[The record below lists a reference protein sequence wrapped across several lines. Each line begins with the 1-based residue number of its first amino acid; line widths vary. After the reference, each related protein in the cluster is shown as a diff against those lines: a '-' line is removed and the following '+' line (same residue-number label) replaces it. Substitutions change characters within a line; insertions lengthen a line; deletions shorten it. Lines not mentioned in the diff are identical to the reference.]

1 MNELSYTPK
10 ELVFDQEG
18 RDKLL
23 NGIEKISEAVKS
35 TLGPRGNTVLIES
48 ENHTR
53 GVTITKDGV
62 TVARSIAL
70 EDSVE
75 NLAVRIMKDAADR
88 TQ

>member
-35 TLGPRGNTVLIES
+35 TLRIVTGKQNMLI
-48 ENHTR
+48 
-53 GVTITKDGV
+53 
-62 TVARSIAL
+62 
-70 EDSVE
+70 
-75 NLAVRIMKDAADR
+75 
-88 TQ
+88 